1 MIRGLRAWRQA
12 RARRRA
18 GRQRWACRM
27 LDAALVDAWPGHGL
41 SAAVPVDGWACS
53 RGTLGSGSGSSL
65 EVRLSG
71 GGMVDVVVDGDVVDS
86 DFPSDCWSGDTTL
99 QAALAESL
107 EHLLSPFA
115 GESRT

>member
-1 MIRGLRAWRQA
+1 
-12 RARRRA
+12 
-18 GRQRWACRM
+18 M

-41 SAAVPVDGWACS
+41 SAAVPLDGWACS

-71 GGMVDVVVDGDVVDS
+71 GGI
-86 DFPSDCWSGDTTL
+86 
-99 QAALAESL
+99 AECL
-107 EHLLSPFA
+107 EQLLSPFA

>member
-1 MIRGLRAWRQA
+1 MARAWA
-12 RARRRA
+12 VP
-18 GRQRWACRM
+18 
-27 LDAALVDAWPGHGL
+27 AA
-41 SAAVPVDGWACS
+41 PVDGWACS
-53 RGTLGSGSGSSL
+53 GGTLGPGSSL

-86 DFPSDCWSGDTTL
+86 DFPGDCCSGDTTL

-107 EHLLSPFA
+107 EQLLSPFA